1 MRPRAVL
8 PALLAA
14 GGAYLAAYAAVA
26 SPAALAFGFISQL
39 IFLLPGVL
47 IVRAMTAGA
56 GWLTPI
62 AFGPLV
68 SQALGSFVLTLLWI
82 AGGRGVWIIVI
93 APLVVAALIWPAR
106 RLAGPRPLA
115 NARASSGETSPQ
127 RPSAAKAGRFKF
139 PATEPADA
147 VALALLLLIVPLV
160 TGLPFAHVGELG
172 PDGQDYRAYFTAD
185 YVWRRAVV
193 IELAKGDALPLN
205 PYFAGDALHYYWMP
219 HVLSGIQYRFA
230 NAWATLDELLL
241 IRSISI
247 DAVLVAFLYG
257 MARTFAARPW
267 AAAAGV
273 AFVVLSSSFE
283 GLYAIAEFAGNGAA
297 IREVRNLNIDAITRW
312 WFQGIPIDGL
322 QRLLFYQPHHIVGY
336 GIGLI
341 GLLVI
346 ARRTRARDGVAFAIA
361 GVCLGLSV
369 AISSFAG
376 VMLTAAAAIHELASV
391 VRAAFTKGST
401 SAKATAAWRD
411 CLSRAAIH
419 AVAAAVPLAIGT
431 SLTFVLQ
438 YVDGSGPV
446 VAFEL
451 NRMATRR
458 FFWVTL
464 LSFGPVLLLCLAAL
478 PALRQER
485 RGLGIFASLTAACVI
500 FYFFIN
506 VRDHQDVYVGWRVGH
521 FLFMAATVVIAI
533 LFERVQAAPPAWRP
547 SAWSA
552 IAIIGLMGLPTTV
565 IDVYNTQDIT
575 NFNEAPAGPWTLRLT
590 PDDLQVIDW
599 LKHNTD
605 AKAIVQVDPV
615 PRDPSSWAYMP
626 AFGERRMAAGLP
638 ISMIPLGKYQEAS
651 HTIRAIYDEP
661 PLFAYERA
669 VKAGIDYIIVGPPE
683 RGVHEGVEARF
694 DSVPQLFPLAL
705 RNGTISVY
713 EVRR

>member
-1 MRPRAVL
+1 MRPGAVL
-8 PALLAA
+8 PAILVAVV
-14 GGAYLAAYAAVA
+14 AYAAAYAAVA
-26 SPAALAFGFISQL
+26 SPAALAFGFLSQL

-47 IVRAMTAGA
+47 IVRAMTPGA
-56 GWLTPI
+56 GWLAPI
-62 AFGPLV
+62 AFGPMV
-68 SQALGSFVLTLLWI
+68 SQALGSLVLTLLWV
-82 AGGRGVWIIVI
+82 AGGRGVWMIAV
-93 APLVVAALIWPAR
+93 APLIVALLIWPAR
-106 RLAGPRPLA
+106 RLV
-115 NARASSGETSPQ
+115 N
-127 RPSAAKAGRFKF
+127 RFTL
-139 PATEPADA
+139 PATAPNDA
-147 VALALLLLIVPLV
+147 VALALLLLLVPLV

-193 IELAKGDALPLN
+193 IELAKGDPLPVN

-230 NAWATLDELLL
+230 GAWATLDELLL

-247 DAVLVAFLYG
+247 DAVLIAFLYG
-257 MARTFAARPW
+257 MVRTFSVRSA

-283 GLYAIAEFAGNGAA
+283 GLYAIAEFVRNGAA

-341 GLLVI
+341 GLLAI
-346 ARRTRARDGVAFAIA
+346 ARRTRARDGVAFFIA
-361 GVCLGLSV
+361 GTCLGLSV

-376 VMLTAAAAIHELASV
+376 VMLTAGAAMHELAAL
-391 VRAAFTKGST
+391 VRAAFARETTTG
-401 SAKATAAWRD
+401 AW
-411 CLSRAAIH
+411 LSRAAIH
-419 AVAAAVPLAIGT
+419 AIAAAVPLAIGT
-431 SLTFVLQ
+431 ALTFLLQ

-451 NRMATRR
+451 NRLATRR
-458 FFWVTL
+458 FFWVTM

-485 RGLGIFASLTAACVI
+485 RSLGIFASLAASCVI

-533 LFERVQAAPPAWRP
+533 LFERVHASPRAWRP
-547 SAWSA
+547 LAWSA
-552 IAIIGLMGLPTTV
+552 MAVIGLMGLPTTV
-565 IDVYNTQDIT
+565 IDIYNTQDIT

-599 LKHNTD
+599 LKHNTE
-605 AKAIVQVDPV
+605 ATAIVQVDPV
-615 PRDPSSWAYMP
+615 PRDPASWAYMP

-638 ISMIPLGKYQEAS
+638 ISMIPLAKYQEAS

-683 RGVHEGVEARF
+683 RSVHEGVEARF
-694 DSVPQLFPLAL
+694 DSVPQLLPLML
-705 RNGTISVY
+705 RNGTISIYRVS
-713 EVRR
+713 R

>member
-8 PALLAA
+8 PAFLVA

-26 SPAALAFGFISQL
+26 NPAALAFGLISQL

-47 IVRAMTAGA
+47 ILRAMMPGA

-62 AFGPLV
+62 AFGPMV
-68 SQALGSFVLTLLWI
+68 SQALGSFVLTLLWV
-82 AGGRGVWIIVI
+82 AGGRGVWMIAV
-93 APLVVAALIWPAR
+93 APLLVAVLIRPAR
-106 RLAGPRPLA
+106 RLAD
-115 NARASSGETSPQ
+115 
-127 RPSAAKAGRFKF
+127 RFTL
-139 PATEPADA
+139 PATQPGDA
-147 VALALLLLIVPLV
+147 VALALLLLLVPLV

-193 IELAKGDALPLN
+193 IELAKGDALPVN
-205 PYFAGDALHYYWMP
+205 PYFSGDALHYYWMP

-247 DAVLVAFLYG
+247 DAVLITFLYG
-257 MARTFAARPW
+257 MVRTFAVRPW

-341 GLLVI
+341 GLLAI
-346 ARRTRARDGVAFAIA
+346 ARRTRARDGVAFAVA
-361 GVCLGLSV
+361 GICLGLSV

-376 VMLTAAAAIHELASV
+376 VMLTAAAAIHELAGLA
-391 VRAAFTKGST
+391 RAAFTKAPT
-401 SAKATAAWRD
+401 SAKATADGSALSAF
-411 CLSRAAIH
+411 LSRALVHAI
-419 AVAAAVPLAIGT
+419 AAAIPLAIGT
-431 SLTFVLQ
+431 ALTFLLQ

-464 LSFGPVLLLCLAAL
+464 LSTGPVLLLCLAAL

-485 RGLGIFASLTAACVI
+485 RGLGIFASLTAACVL

-533 LFERVQAAPPAWRP
+533 LFERVHAAPRSRRPFAW
-547 SAWSA
+547 AA
-552 IAIIGLMGLPTTV
+552 VGVIGLMGLPTTV
-565 IDVYNTQDIT
+565 IDIYNTQDIT

-599 LKHNTD
+599 LKQNTD

-615 PRDPSSWAYMP
+615 PRDPASWAYLP

-651 HTIRAIYDEP
+651 HSIRAIYDEP
-661 PLFAYERA
+661 PLLAYERA
-669 VKAGIDYIIVGPPE
+669 VRAGINYIIVGPPE
-683 RGVHEGVEARF
+683 RSVHDGVEARF
-694 DSVPQLFPLAL
+694 DSVPEILPLAL
-705 RNGTISVY
+705 RNATISVY

>member
-8 PALLAA
+8 PSLLLLA
-14 GGAYLAAYAAVA
+14 GAYLVTFAAVA
-26 SPAALAFGFISQL
+26 GPAALAFGVLSQL

-47 IVRAMTAGA
+47 IVRAMTPGA
-56 GWLTPI
+56 GWLAPV

-68 SQALGSFVLTLLWI
+68 GQALGSFVLTLLWV
-82 AGGRGVWIIVI
+82 AGGRGVWMIAV
-93 APLVVAALIWPAR
+93 APLIVGLLIWPAR
-106 RLAGPRPLA
+106 RF
-115 NARASSGETSPQ
+115 
-127 RPSAAKAGRFKF
+127 AGRFKL
-139 PATEPADA
+139 PSTEPGDA
-147 VALALLLLIVPLV
+147 IALALLLLIVPLLA
-160 TGLPFAHVGELG
+160 GLPFAHVGELG

-193 IELAKGDALPLN
+193 IELAKGDALPVN

-241 IRSISI
+241 IRSIAI
-247 DAVLVAFLYG
+247 DAVLIAFLYG
-257 MARTFAARPW
+257 MVRTFAVRSW

-283 GLYAIAEFAGNGAA
+283 GLYAIAEFVRNGAA

-322 QRLLFYQPHHIVGY
+322 QRLLFYQPHHAVGY
-336 GIGLI
+336 GIGLL

-346 ARRTRARDGVAFAIA
+346 ARRTRVRDGAAFAIA

-376 VMLTAAAAIHELASV
+376 VMLTAAAAIHEAVAVL
-391 VRAAFTKGST
+391 RAFDVK
-401 SAKATAAWRD
+401 
-411 CLSRAAIH
+411 RAAIH

-431 SLTFVLQ
+431 SLTFLLQ

-451 NRMATRR
+451 NRLATHR

-485 RGLGIFASLTAACVI
+485 RGLGIFASLTASCVI
-500 FYFFIN
+500 FYFFVN

-521 FLFMAATVVIAI
+521 FMFMAATVVIAI
-533 LFERVQAAPPAWRP
+533 LFERLHASPPSLRPFAWG
-547 SAWSA
+547 AVA
-552 IAIIGLMGLPTTV
+552 MIGLMGLPTTI

-575 NFNEAPAGPWTLRLT
+575 NFREAPAGPWTLRLT

-599 LKHNTD
+599 LKHNTEPD
-605 AKAIVQVDPV
+605 AIVQVDPV
-615 PRDPSSWAYMP
+615 PRDPSSWAYLP

-638 ISMIPLGKYQEAS
+638 ISMIPLAKYQEAS
-651 HTIRAIYDEP
+651 HSIRAVFDEA
-661 PLFAYERA
+661 PLLAYERA
-669 VKAGIDYIIVGPPE
+669 VRAGINYIIIGPPE
-683 RGVHEGVEARF
+683 RAVHEGVEARF
-694 DSVPQLFPLAL
+694 DSAPDLLPLAF
-705 RNGTISVY
+705 RNGTIAIY
-713 EVRR
+713 EVRRR